1 MNFTPLTE
9 EDLKSEKA
17 KELANVYRFMDSTY
31 DEPKKETKL
40 SYKDSIEIKNAINES
55 YKEFKGIILKNLLES
70 VKFFK
75 GKENELSAFIANMLP
90 PPKNIDTQSYMPD
103 LDSMLRGFNF
113 VVRTK
118 LYFSKSEDEV
128 KYDGMFFG
136 RIVSEYESGK
146 LTIDEVN
153 DRCFK
158 YAKKVKEHTYG
169 GYATLG
175 RWDW

>member
-1 MNFTPLTE
+1 MKFTPLTE

-17 KELANVYRFMDSTY
+17 KDLANVYRFMDLMY
-31 DEPKKETKL
+31 DESKKETKL
-40 SYKDSIEIKNAINES
+40 SYKDSIEVKNAIDKS
-55 YKEFKGIILKNLLES
+55 YNEFKGILLKNLLGS

-75 GKENELSAFIANMLP
+75 GKENELSAFLAIVIP
-90 PPKNIDTQSYMPD
+90 SSKNDDIQSYIPD
-103 LDSMLRGFNF
+103 LDSMFGSFRIIIRN
-113 VVRTK
+113 K
-118 LYFSKSEDEV
+118 LYFAKSENEV

-158 YAKKVKEHTYG
+158 YAKKVQEKCNLDKWY
-169 GYATLG
+169 
-175 RWDW
+175 